1 MNVGQA
7 CRRNVTTIAATAD
20 TSEAAR
26 LMLDRRDMFVV
37 VHVAGDP
44 ACIPAGVVTDGDI
57 VRSRSRN
64 AALAGRTVR
73 DVMTREPVIARE
85 QDPLDDV
92 VRMMRLTGL
101 LRVPVVNAQGH
112 LTGVLE
118 LEDALAYSQARCANT
133 SRSSCAPGTEAIA
146 PC

>member
-37 VHVAGDP
+37 VHVADDP

-118 LEDALAYSQARCANT
+118 LEDALGYSQARCANT
-133 SRSSCAPGTEAIA
+133 SRSSCAQGTEAIA

>member
-7 CRRNVTTIAATAD
+7 CRRNVTTIAANAD

-26 LMLDRRDMFVV
+26 LMLDRHDMFVV

-85 QDPLDDV
+85 QDPLDEV